1 MRKSPSSVFVQST
14 LTTVQT
20 PNVPWRDNC
29 PWGVKFLKGSNSSQR
44 LLFYSL
50 RLNGPLEFLILPAF
64 QDSDKNV
71 IRIKIWIAFKKAQIP
86 IEIRYPPQP
95 VLFNS
100 KNSKLEDLV
109 TICIKTFE
117 RYPCLNRLIESIESK
132 YPKINIIIA
141 DDSFNYQSLETK
153 NYQNVVQY
161 QMPGG
166 TGFNKGK
173 NLAISQVCLY
183 FSSICSLYIR
193 FHAFSCLTSQLILAY
208 IHVQTP

>member
-1 MRKSPSSVFVQST
+1 M
-14 LTTVQT
+14 
-20 PNVPWRDNC
+20 
-29 PWGVKFLKGSNSSQR
+29 
-44 LLFYSL
+44 
-50 RLNGPLEFLILPAF
+50 LPAF

-117 RYPCLNRLIESIESK
+117 RYPCLNRLIESIEAK

-183 FSSICSLYIR
+183 IHLLFIYPLFQIILFEWNILNVTFIPCSDTLMLSMHCSR
-193 FHAFSCLTSQLILAY
+193 REFHHDFREFKNFKSDKTCI
-208 IHVQTP
+208 

>member
-1 MRKSPSSVFVQST
+1 MI
-14 LTTVQT
+14 L
-20 PNVPWRDNC
+20 
-29 PWGVKFLKGSNSSQR
+29 
-44 LLFYSL
+44 YHSL

-117 RYPCLNRLIESIESK
+117 RYPCLNRLIESIEAK

-141 DDSFNYQSLETK
+141 DDSFNYQSLEAK
-153 NYQNVVQY
+153 NYRNVVQY

-183 FSSICSLYIR
+183 SNCSLYIR
-193 FHAFSCLTSQLILAY
+193 FHPIYQLEYPKLGCLVRLLETSI
-208 IHVQTP
+208 PPWF

>member
-1 MRKSPSSVFVQST
+1 M
-14 LTTVQT
+14 
-20 PNVPWRDNC
+20 
-29 PWGVKFLKGSNSSQR
+29 
-44 LLFYSL
+44 
-50 RLNGPLEFLILPAF
+50 
-64 QDSDKNV
+64 

-117 RYPCLNRLIESIESK
+117 RYPCLNRLIESIEAK

-193 FHAFSCLTSQLILAY
+193 FYISCLLYQPTHPGIYPCPDTLLSQYTAQDVNSIMILEISRILRVTWLVFSWLGY
-208 IHVQTP
+208 GKL